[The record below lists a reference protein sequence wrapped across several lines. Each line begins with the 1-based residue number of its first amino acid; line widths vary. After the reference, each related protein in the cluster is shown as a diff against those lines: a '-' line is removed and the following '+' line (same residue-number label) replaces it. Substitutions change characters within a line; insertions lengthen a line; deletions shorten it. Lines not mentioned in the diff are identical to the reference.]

1 VEIWKRKPQSRK
13 GRKGTVIFPESLRGG
28 FRERAFHKTWKFGHS
43 LEPNHCTIP
52 KFAIKT
58 LSEMKQRLREL
69 DEEIK
74 ETKRRLP
81 AHSVKPPV
89 MMDLLALED
98 EYDLLL
104 KEIQK
109 RKARESG

>member
-1 VEIWKRKPQSRK
+1 M
-13 GRKGTVIFPESLRGG
+13 
-28 FRERAFHKTWKFGHS
+28 
-43 LEPNHCTIP
+43 
-52 KFAIKT
+52 KT
-58 LSEMKQRLREL
+58 LSEMEQRLREL

-98 EYDLLL
+98 EYDMLL
-104 KEIQK
+104 KKIQEL
-109 RKARESG
+109 KAQESD